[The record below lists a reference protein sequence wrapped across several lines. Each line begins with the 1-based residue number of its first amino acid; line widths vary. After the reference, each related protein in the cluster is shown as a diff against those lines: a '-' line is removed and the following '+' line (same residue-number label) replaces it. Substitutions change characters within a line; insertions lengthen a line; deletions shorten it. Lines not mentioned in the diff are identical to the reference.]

1 MTMIR
6 TRNLRLAG
14 IRLYGKEEIQM
25 YLFGG
30 KGRFILKSAATGI
43 SYEYRIKQPR
53 KTIFNGYGTIPNPKF
68 DENTMWVTVKTDY
81 GFKLI
86 GTLKVEENKYIHSKK
101 STIDEKDSIVKG
113 IKWLIYQFN
122 LETEF
127 PTEMEFYHMGTCGCC
142 ARSLTTPGSI
152 KMGIGPI
159 CFERYGSERMK
170 KLLVLKKKMEQR
182 MKKNKITL

>member
-53 KTIFNGYGTIPNPKF
+53 KTNFNGYGTIPNPKF
-68 DENTMWVTVKTDY
+68 IVSPWN
-81 GFKLI
+81 
-86 GTLKVEENKYIHSKK
+86 N
-101 STIDEKDSIVKG
+101 STYEPD
-113 IKWLIYQFN
+113 FN
-122 LETEF
+122 LK
-127 PTEMEFYHMGTCGCC
+127 PLC
-142 ARSLTTPGSI
+142 
-152 KMGIGPI
+152 
-159 CFERYGSERMK
+159 
-170 KLLVLKKKMEQR
+170 
-182 MKKNKITL
+182 